1 MKYSKERIE
10 HDWNYCLN
18 YIEIFGKDDRE
29 GKNKTLATMKAIY
42 ERAAKEYG
50 FEYAESLP
58 KGNLIKDK
66 NQ

>member
-1 MKYSKERIE
+1 MEYSKEGIE

-18 YIEIFGKDDRE
+18 YLETFCKDDVE

-50 FEYAESLP
+50 YEYAESLP
-58 KGNLIKDK
+58 KGVSTKQNG
-66 NQ
+66 